1 MSRVQRAVGV
11 AKRGTLDLARP
22 SSVLLLDTSVGG
34 SLSGT
39 CCTAPRG
46 RASVGPVKGPHERP
60 ARVHVDLGGNNPDTP
75 IPLRQ
80 EVWVVRDWRHE
91 LAIDVRSHFGVQPHM
106 AELPATPLAFSPP
119 QVASCQLF
127 QDCGSLFSFLASTGA
142 AVSGTELSSCSTLR
156 QLV

>member
-46 RASVGPVKGPHERP
+46 RASVGPVKGPHERL
-60 ARVHVDLGGNNPDTP
+60 AHVHVDLGGNNPAAP
-75 IPLRQ
+75 GS
-80 EVWVVRDWRHE
+80 VR
-91 LAIDVRSHFGVQPHM
+91 LAP
-106 AELPATPLAFSPP
+106 
-119 QVASCQLF
+119 
-127 QDCGSLFSFLASTGA
+127 
-142 AVSGTELSSCSTLR
+142 
-156 QLV
+156 